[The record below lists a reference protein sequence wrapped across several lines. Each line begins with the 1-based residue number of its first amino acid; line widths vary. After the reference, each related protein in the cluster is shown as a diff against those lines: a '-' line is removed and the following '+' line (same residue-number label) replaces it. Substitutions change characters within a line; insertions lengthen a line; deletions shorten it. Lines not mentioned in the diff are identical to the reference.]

1 MLDGKIRPRV
11 ADDEILLPINGRS
24 TRRLKAPEQRRDHWN
39 PWKGWMGEQ
48 RMDEWKSFDLII
60 GEVLDQEKI

>member
-1 MLDGKIRPRV
+1 MDLEPRIG
-11 ADDEILLPINGRS
+11 DEKSIS
-24 TRRLKAPEQRRDHWN
+24 HSWF
-39 PWKGWMGEQ
+39 Q